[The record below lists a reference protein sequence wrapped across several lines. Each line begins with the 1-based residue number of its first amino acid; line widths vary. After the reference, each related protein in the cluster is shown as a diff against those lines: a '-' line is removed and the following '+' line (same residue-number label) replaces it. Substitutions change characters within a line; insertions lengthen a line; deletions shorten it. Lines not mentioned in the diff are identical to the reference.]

1 MFLPVCKC
9 TQRIKSRINLRL
21 SQSKTRTMNFLSNAK
36 LMTSHRQPLLG
47 HKLAPYVGELIKKRI
62 FPACG
67 ILKSLFIAKK
77 TTINVI
83 G

>member
-47 HKLAPYVGELIKKRI
+47 HKLAPYLGELIKKKI
-62 FPACG
+62 FS
-67 ILKSLFIAKK
+67 SLRYIKEP
-77 TTINVI
+77 IYR
-83 G
+83 

>member
-1 MFLPVCKC
+1 MYLCKC

-21 SQSKTRTMNFLSNAK
+21 GQSETRTMNFLSNTK
-36 LMTSHRQPLLG
+36 LMTSHRQPLHA
-47 HKLAPYVGELIKKRI
+47 HKLAPYLGELIKKSF
-62 FPACG
+62 FPAFG
-67 ILKSLFIAKK
+67 ILKSLFMAKK